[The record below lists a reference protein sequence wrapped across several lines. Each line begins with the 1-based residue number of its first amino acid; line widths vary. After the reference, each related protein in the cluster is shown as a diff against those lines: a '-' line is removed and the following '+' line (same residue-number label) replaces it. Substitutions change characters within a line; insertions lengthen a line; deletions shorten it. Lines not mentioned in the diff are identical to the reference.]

1 MFIFCK
7 SNVRFHKGQLDE
19 VWDDALP
26 RIHDVFGMYGLQTW
40 ITSADD
46 LKHMA
51 GSFHY
56 IGLALDFRSYYWLDY
71 IDQVE
76 LADKLAFIVG
86 DDFDVVL
93 EKDHI
98 HVEYDP

>member
-7 SNVRFHKGQLDE
+7 SNVRFHTAQLDE

-26 RIHDVFGMYGLQTW
+26 KIHAVFEMYGLQTW

-46 LKHMA
+46 SKHMP